1 MLLMMCNLHITVNL
15 LLAMKQHQH
24 FEYKLHKRPI
34 ITQLVVTT
42 ATLAVLVYG
51 TIYSL
56 MGYGCRVGERKF
68 GLSNNQDS

>member
-1 MLLMMCNLHITVNL
+1 MLLMICNLHVAVNL

-42 ATLAVLVYG
+42 ATLAVLVGSTLYN
-51 TIYSL
+51 L
-56 MGYGCRVGERKF
+56 MNYGCRVGERKF